1 MTITKVVMVLMLGNM
16 LVSAETEN
24 SRKDVKSRRR
34 KLDAH
39 PRGAGSSVIISPD
52 PMMTGSESGVVMPG
66 AIEVDFDKSIEDMVS
81 QVRNNPN
88 LSINQCVVDRKLWMS
103 NSRSL
108 SPWSYRINHDE
119 ERKPVDIPE
128 AVCSCVG
135 CINPFTMQED
145 RSMTSTLIYTK
156 IPVRRIMCH
165 RPTKKPRKNKKCEP
179 RYRTVVE
186 SIAVGCT
193 CIVG

>member
-1 MTITKVVMVLMLGNM
+1 MVLMVWNLF
-16 LVSAETEN
+16 VPIDTKDT
-24 SRKDVKSRRR
+24 SREGKSRRR
-34 KLDAH
+34 KLESH
-39 PRGAGSSVIISPD
+39 PRRKGSSVRISPD
-52 PMMTGSESGVVMPG
+52 PMMTGPESGVMPG
-66 AIEVDFDKSIEDMVS
+66 AVETDFDKSIEDMVS

-88 LSINQCVVDRKLWMS
+88 LTISKCVVDRKLWMS

-119 ERKPVDIPE
+119 TRKPVDIPE
-128 AVCSCVG
+128 AMCSCVG

-145 RSMTSTLIYTK
+145 RTMTSALIYTK
-156 IPVRRIMCH
+156 IPVRRLLCH
-165 RPTKKPRKNKKCEP
+165 RPTRKPTKKKTCVP